1 MMNTLQSAASRTL
14 LIVSCLVFIILGWM
28 YNAASPYRT
37 EGQLMYQRA
46 WVTDIGAPDER
57 AHASYLSH
65 LLDGKGLP
73 VMNPKSPDFGE
84 TYQSHQ
90 PPLYYVLAAGWCKI
104 VGADPTDK
112 ESGFRIR
119 FLNTLIGVATLIG
132 IFQLCF
138 WGLRSTYLGTIA
150 VVLTAGTPMF
160 LSLHGAISN
169 DPLLICL
176 CTWALALMGLAVREG
191 WTPRRSVVLG
201 LVVGAALLTKTSG
214 FALIPVLFLLFL
226 WTRKKEDKV
235 PWTLVS
241 MGIAILIVLPIWMR
255 NTNLYG
261 DAFGLKA
268 FKEAFAGSAQRA
280 DLVKM
285 VAQMREQ
292 NGLSPEGASTDYWV
306 NWFGWWTARS
316 YVGVFSQMDIF
327 FSDLV
332 YRVLLSVAGF
342 LGLTGWFSWWKPRDE
357 TESGSRRVGLLLLV
371 FFSLVFLQFLQ
382 FNLTYFQAQARYLY
396 PAVVAVSIPLALG
409 IRRLA
414 GERAFVAYG
423 LLAAMFFG
431 NLLSLSYIRSEFE
444 RRTNYP
450 KPVAGPSSQL
460 DSMKSELILGT
471 N

>member
-1 MMNTLQSAASRTL
+1 
-14 LIVSCLVFIILGWM
+14 
-28 YNAASPYRT
+28 
-37 EGQLMYQRA
+37 
-46 WVTDIGAPDER
+46 
-57 AHASYLSH
+57 
-65 LLDGKGLP
+65 
-73 VMNPKSPDFGE
+73 
-84 TYQSHQ
+84 
-90 PPLYYVLAAGWCKI
+90 
-104 VGADPTDK
+104 
-112 ESGFRIR
+112 
-119 FLNTLIGVATLIG
+119 
-132 IFQLCF
+132 
-138 WGLRSTYLGTIA
+138 
-150 VVLTAGTPMF
+150 
-160 LSLHGAISN
+160 
-169 DPLLICL
+169 
-176 CTWALALMGLAVREG
+176 
-191 WTPRRSVVLG
+191 
-201 LVVGAALLTKTSG
+201 
-214 FALIPVLFLLFL
+214 
-226 WTRKKEDKV
+226 
-235 PWTLVS
+235 
-241 MGIAILIVLPIWMR
+241 
-255 NTNLYG
+255 
-261 DAFGLKA
+261 
-268 FKEAFAGSAQRA
+268 
-280 DLVKM
+280 M